1 MEYARGRLFK
11 DPSLPGMT
19 AEERKVRVESVRRG
33 GGGGGVGKGLIQ
45 FIFKTNTVERR
56 AEGLAKYVR
65 FNELSLHRRI
75 RYIGFF
81 CINVPL

>member
-33 GGGGGVGKGLIQ
+33 GGGEGRGSFNSFSKQIQ
-45 FIFKTNTVERR
+45 WNEGPRDWQNMFASTN
-56 AEGLAKYVR
+56 
-65 FNELSLHRRI
+65 F
-75 RYIGFF
+75 RYIEEFV
-81 CINVPL
+81 I

>member
-33 GGGGGVGKGLIQ
+33 GGLGKGLTQ

-75 RYIGFF
+75 RYIGVF